1 MGTCHSLSVEG
12 RGQLVGV
19 RSLPCGVQIGVLGLG
34 SKLLYLLSHI
44 AIPRYTVIYEPLCK
58 SREIFYHLTH
68 LDRIWWACQDVW
80 LRPRSSPDDLYEG
93 QAGSTYKEVVLTL
106 KCRMDAL

>member
-19 RSLPCGVQIGVLGLG
+19 RSLPCGVQIGVLRLG